1 MDGTVVD
8 MVKNIVQVQKSQ
20 YDTFIQER
28 LIDRSKLITD
38 PIKTEQSAFAQNIE
52 QKMPILGKGSSI
64 IALKKDIALS
74 SPILYIACPSRDGN
88 LDESF
93 KHENQPWL
101 PALSQMN

>member
-1 MDGTVVD
+1 MDGAVVD

-38 PIKTEQSAFAQNIE
+38 PIKTEQSAFAQHIE

-64 IALKKDIALS
+64 SVEERYCTLFSHSIHCM
-74 SPILYIACPSRDGN
+74 PI
-88 LDESF
+88 
-93 KHENQPWL
+93 
-101 PALSQMN
+101 